1 MRKLLLVAA
10 VAAGLQSF
18 VACSLSG
25 GSAAQTMAMERA
37 RAYEGMYKAYMEA
50 EERYLNLLFNIERM
64 PDEEELWSMKRDQ
77 MLELVQLR
85 EMMLNARTEL
95 DNAVQ
100 DWEKYLIEMKAEAK
114 QNKDGVFN
122 PNFTGTDGMRTSPG
136 QLLPGEIHSSK
147 RNSFQ

>member
-1 MRKLLLVAA
+1 MMKRFLLTAF
-10 VAAGLQSF
+10 AAGSMLFS
-18 VACSLSG
+18 ACSLSG
-25 GSAAQTMAMERA
+25 GSAAQTMTMDRA

-77 MLELVQLR
+77 MMELVQLR

-100 DWEKYLIEMKAEAK
+100 EWEKYLIEMKDEAK
-114 QNKDGVFN
+114 QDKAGRPN
-122 PNFTGTDGMRTSPG
+122 PNFTGKDALRTSPG

-147 RNSFQ
+147 RDGFQ